1 MIGSGFL
8 GLVAATL
15 VTLMLVFAA
24 LHLLRRLQGMTQA
37 GTGHL
42 PLSLMKRV
50 PIGPKQGVGLLR
62 VADRVL
68 VISIGEDGARLLTK
82 LGASESRVLL
92 AATPANGT
100 EPGGQPGRWR
110 HLLRR
115 FLFPALLLVVL
126 AAAAPGAAV
135 AQVAPQD
142 AAAPAASVA
151 PGDGRA
157 PGTGAALPPAPPQ
170 MAVTVRQGNDE
181 LRLSGAV
188 GLVVFIGALT
198 LLPALLLLMT
208 SFTRILIVLTFVRP
222 ALGTQNAPPMQ
233 LLTALAVLLTGLVMN
248 PALEKVNQIAVQ
260 PFMRGELT
268 QAQAYQV
275 GIQPFREFM
284 LANTNERDLALFAD
298 LSQVEEIVTPE
309 TLPTLTLASAFATSE
324 LRTAFQMGFLIFVP
338 FIVVDLIVASVLMS
352 LGMFMLPPMMV
363 SLPFKLLLFVL
374 ADGWT
379 LLVKNLVLSFR

>member
-15 VTLMLVFAA
+15 VTLVLVYAA

-82 LGASESRVLL
+82 LGASESRALL
-92 AATPANGT
+92 AATPANGS
-100 EPGGQPGRWR
+100 EAAGPPGRWR
-110 HLLRR
+110 QNLRR
-115 FLFPALLLVVL
+115 FLFPTLLLVVL
-126 AAAAPGAAV
+126 AAAPAAAV
-135 AQVAPQD
+135 AQVAPQNATAT
-142 AAAPAASVA
+142 AAGAAL
-151 PGDGRA
+151 A
-157 PGTGAALPPAPPQ
+157 PGTGAALAPPPPP
-170 MAVTVRQGNDE
+170 MAVTVRQGDDE
-181 LRLSGAV
+181 LHLSGAV

-198 LLPALLLLMT
+198 LLPAMLLLMT
-208 SFTRILIVLTFVRP
+208 SFTRILIVLQFVRP

-248 PALEKVNQIAVQ
+248 PALEKVNQIALQ

-268 QAQAYQV
+268 QAQAYQI

-284 LANTNERDLALFAD
+284 LANTNEKDLALFAD
-298 LSQVEEIVTPE
+298 LSRAEEGFTPE
-309 TLPTLTLASAFATSE
+309 TLPTLTLASAFTTSE
-324 LRTAFQMGFLIFVP
+324 LRTAFQMGFLIFIP

>member
-15 VTLMLVFAA
+15 VTLVLVYAA

-82 LGASESRVLL
+82 LGASESRALL
-92 AATPANGT
+92 AATPANGS
-100 EPGGQPGRWR
+100 EAAGPSGRWR
-110 HLLRR
+110 QTLRR

-126 AAAAPGAAV
+126 AAAPDAAV

-142 AAAPAASVA
+142 ATAPAAGAAADPV
-151 PGDGRA
+151 PA
-157 PGTGAALPPAPPQ
+157 PGTGTALPPAPPP
-170 MAVTVRQGNDE
+170 MAVTVRQGDDE
-181 LRLSGAV
+181 LHLSGAV

-208 SFTRILIVLTFVRP
+208 SFTRILIVLQFVRP

-248 PALEKVNQIAVQ
+248 PALEKANQIALQ
-260 PFMRGELT
+260 PFMRGEIT
-268 QAQAYQV
+268 QAQAYQI

-284 LANTNERDLALFAD
+284 LANTNEKDLALFAD
-298 LSQVEEIVTPE
+298 LSQAEESFTPE
-309 TLPTLTLASAFATSE
+309 TLPTLTLASAFMTSE
-324 LRTAFQMGFLIFVP
+324 LRTAFQMGFLIFIP